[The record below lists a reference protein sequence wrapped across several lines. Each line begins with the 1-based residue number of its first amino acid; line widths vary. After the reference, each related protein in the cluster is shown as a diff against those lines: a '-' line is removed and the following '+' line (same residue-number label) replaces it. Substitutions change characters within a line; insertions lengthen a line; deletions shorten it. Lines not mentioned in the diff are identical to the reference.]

1 MIVLF
6 CFSEK
11 ILTNK
16 NRISELQVQQVTQ
29 ADALR
34 NGNLELR
41 CKLTVH
47 HQLISDVRSVL
58 KGMAKCELENGPVS
72 QYLEQY
78 RQFSELC
85 SSISRHLA
93 AKEYD
98 LSKMDEIENEVDQ
111 LQTLIGKTVLFCVN
125 CAEFFKFDGTADPIY
140 DGFRQLNEI
149 SRKVERRTAPKET
162 HEGNFFNF

>member
-1 MIVLF
+1 M
-6 CFSEK
+6 
-11 ILTNK
+11 TNK

-111 LQTLIGKTVLFCVN
+111 LQTLIGKTAFLFCVN

-162 HEGNFFNF
+162 HEGNFLNF